1 MSNNICVIG
10 AGYWGKNH
18 IRTLYELGLL
28 GGIVESASI
37 GSNSTILCGITI
49 GEYAMIGCGAVVT
62 KDVPAYSLVL
72 GNPGRV
78 VGKVDNKGNRIV

>member
-28 GGIVESASI
+28 GGIVESDSTVLKRFSDQYPEVDTYDNIDDALQNENNALDRRAFLFQPAS
-37 GSNSTILCGITI
+37 GWFST
-49 GEYAMIGCGAVVT
+49 
-62 KDVPAYSLVL
+62 
-72 GNPGRV
+72 
-78 VGKVDNKGNRIV
+78 